1 MPLPVL
7 PDDDG
12 PDPRLPLLPEEL
24 EFLDLEPPLL
34 ELGELGPL
42 EPPAL
47 GDDAP
52 ELDGE
57 EGEEGTEGVV
67 GVLAEGHPI
76 NSSMAAATPPASN
89 RRTRGT

>member
-12 PDPRLPLLPEEL
+12 PDPLLPLLPEEL
-24 EFLDLEPPLL
+24 ELLDPEPPLL
-34 ELGELGPL
+34 ELGPL

-47 GDDAP
+47 GDEAP

-57 EGEEGTEGVV
+57 EGVEGTEGVV

-76 NSSMAAATPPASN
+76 NSSMVATTPPASK